1 MDLRQKLTSLLVA
14 FLIFAVVVELVRRKK
29 LTEEFSWI
37 WLLAAFTVVMIA
49 LWDPLFLL
57 ITRIT
62 GIVEPR
68 SIVFFFGIVFLILI
82 NLNLSIHLSKAK
94 NEIKNIV
101 QKIALSG
108 PDAEAAEDEPKD
120 A

>member
-37 WLLAAFTVVMIA
+37 WLLAAFMVVMVA
-49 LWDPLFLL
+49 LWDPLFSL
-57 ITRIT
+57 IARIT